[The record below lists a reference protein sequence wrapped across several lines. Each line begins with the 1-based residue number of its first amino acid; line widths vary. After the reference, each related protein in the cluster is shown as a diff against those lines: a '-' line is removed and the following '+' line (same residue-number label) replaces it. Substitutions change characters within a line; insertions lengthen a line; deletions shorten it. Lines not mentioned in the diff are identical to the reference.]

1 MKGFGSGLRIA
12 RRRLGKRTQA
22 WRSAQRR
29 PGDQLKFCREAK
41 TWMQKA
47 LPVFRQ
53 REAQG
58 KLAAGEVGTPET
70 LAQKIKNCDR
80 TLGRLS
86 GLDSQRH

>member
-1 MKGFGSGLRIA
+1 
-12 RRRLGKRTQA
+12 
-22 WRSAQRR
+22 
-29 PGDQLKFCREAK
+29 
-41 TWMQKA
+41 MQKA